1 MAYNRIE
8 LPTLVREPLPW
19 NLLEVAEDVTP
30 GNDRWTAGIAWRN
43 DIADA
48 ARVWNP
54 NLSGED
60 FVEKDLTPS
69 TADALEDNLA
79 SVLYGTYV
87 CANDGSS
94 NEEDTE
100 IVRRRLTTGTAAG
113 VESLFWDW
121 AFDIATAVATGTPAE
136 VVSQL
141 GQAMSDSGL
150 ATQGILH
157 LPSRSA
163 ERYLGASGFNPS
175 QGNMPL
181 TNRGDRISVGAGYP
195 NVGSATSQWVI
206 VSGPVGYLLSD
217 IEVMESPENVVK
229 TNQKVLL
236 AERFAA
242 LQVDSAPLFKG
253 LIEFTDEYILEGGA
267 P

>member
-30 GNDRWTAGIAWRN
+30 GNDRWTSGIAWRN

-69 TADALEDNLA
+69 AADGLEDNLA
-79 SVLYGTYV
+79 SVLYGAYV

-94 NEEDTE
+94 SDEDVE
-100 IVRRRLTTGTAAG
+100 IVRRRLATGSAAG
-113 VESLFWDW
+113 VEALFWDW
-121 AFDIATAVATGTPAE
+121 AFDAATSVVTGTPGE

-157 LPSRSA
+157 MPARAA
-163 ERYLGASGFNPS
+163 EMYLSGNGFNPAL
-175 QGNMPL
+175 GNAPL
-181 TNRGDRISVGAGYP
+181 TNRGDRVAVGAGYP
-195 NVGSATSQWVI
+195 NVGSPTAQWVI
-206 VSGPVGYLLSD
+206 ISGPVGYLLSD

-236 AERFAA
+236 AERYAA

-253 LIEFTDEYILEGGA
+253 LVEFTDEYVLEGGA